1 MKKIFFALV
10 AIFGLW
16 SCVQEEL
23 PFVNG
28 NDPVVGDGDIVVEG
42 SIYVPAIHD
51 ATRTFGAESITK
63 LDILVFDENGYL
75 IQKTEG
81 TPEGSFGVA
90 RDTVYK
96 YKVALGQSNY
106 KRTIH
111 FVGYNDQN
119 VSFPS
124 YTLGQ
129 HMRYVVDEL
138 TTTGTNEAFWDVV
151 DLPNGITGTKSGD
164 TYMPS
169 EELRDSLTK
178 VPMVR
183 NYANVT
189 LTNNAS
195 SYLSNAEIML
205 YNIPDKGSVVA
216 RITDS
221 RYAQFAKR
229 SVSTD
234 SATGTVIV
242 TNTEKTYAEISEDY
256 VGYEPAGM
264 TLSNSDWGTSLYM
277 YERHQ
282 QSGGN
287 PVNTPTFA
295 IIRGKYGTDSDYTYY
310 KIDLCYTDETT
321 NARVLYN
328 LLRNMRYNIIINSV
342 LGRGE
347 STPEAAAEGAAA
359 NNVSFSV
366 ETINLTNISDGTSRL
381 SVEYTEKVL
390 TSGNTQYTLKYKYE
404 PTIGGGS
411 SNGDDAVIFSGIYKN
426 NDKSQGL
433 IDGAVIT
440 NPSWATS
447 DDSEGWRTFTFTS
460 AAIDGVKM
468 QSIVLTA
475 GNLQRQ
481 VRYILGNPY
490 TMGLEVA
497 EKIADEVGMG
507 LPAKVILPDG
517 LPDGVFPL
525 DIYVISENNSLTSSL
540 PVITGLDNNATP
552 AADGKY
558 FGFVVTITADD
569 YFKIDDKGN
578 RVEGEYNTEFPIDLR
593 TNMTGA
599 APAYT
604 NGATG
609 TGTLV
614 TAYNPYFYP
623 ESDEFWVCKPYGLDL
638 KISGFTATTATAT
651 FNIHTI
657 QGEIPSIASGD
668 WSKDSN
674 GNLYFDFDFTY
685 SNSSVSLTG
694 ASFTDQ
700 QKESVPVVNNKLRV
714 YKTIYDRGIRNFDL
728 EFTSTS
734 LITRATITASHIV
747 FGTASATVPKLKLTW
762 TTDKDTYT
770 IAQGNNVDVEIS
782 VTLPTGLPE
791 SMFGTSG
798 LVIQITGSAGTD
810 VTLSAVNGS
819 IITKSGD
826 TGNNYIMTIPYATYD
841 NSNTVTGKIKVSN
854 GRRVDRSTSFGF
866 TLSSSDFD
874 FDPSGSVTFSKARN
888 SSDFIKQ

>member
-1 MKKIFFALV
+1 MIIMTIMKKIFFALV

-28 NDPVVGDGDIVVEG
+28 NDPVVGEGDIVVEG

-51 ATRTFGAESITK
+51 ATRTFGNESITK

-75 IQKTEG
+75 IQDTEG
-81 TPEGSFGVA
+81 TPVVIEGTEGTTVGSFGVA
-90 RDTVYK
+90 KDTEYK
-96 YKVALGQSNY
+96 YTVALGQSNY

-111 FVGYNDQN
+111 FVAYNDQI

-124 YTLGQ
+124 YTMGQ
-129 HMRYVVDEL
+129 HMRYVVDVL
-138 TTTGTNEAFWDVV
+138 TTTDTKEAFWGVV
-151 DLPNGITGTKSGD
+151 DLPNGITGTKAVNS
-164 TYMPS
+164 TTFEPS
-169 EELRDSLTK
+169 AEVKTLLTK
-178 VPMVR
+178 VPLVR

-195 SYLSNAEIML
+195 SYLANAEIML

-229 SVSTD
+229 S
-234 SATGTVIV
+234 GT

-264 TLSNSDWGTSLYM
+264 TLSNSAWGTSLYM

-287 PVNTPTFA
+287 SVNTPAFA
-295 IIRGKYGTDSDYTYY
+295 IIRGNYVSSTGTDSDYTYY
-310 KIDLCYTDETT
+310 KIDLCYTDDTT

-328 LLRNMRYNIIINSV
+328 LLRNMRYNIILNSV
-342 LGRGE
+342 SGRGE

-366 ETINLTNISDGTSRL
+366 ETINLTNISDGERRL

-404 PTIGGGS
+404 PDISTGATQ
-411 SNGDDAVIFSGIYKN
+411 NKDVQFSGLTGDVIASYN
-426 NDKSQGL
+426 IGTDDDK
-433 IDGAVIT
+433 D
-440 NPSWATS
+440 
-447 DDSEGWRTFTFTS
+447 GWRTFTFTS

-490 TMGLEVA
+490 TMRLDVA
-497 EKIADEVGMG
+497 KKIADEVGTG
-507 LPAKVILPDG
+507 LPAKVILPVG

-525 DIYVISENNSLTSSL
+525 DIYVISENNSLTSSM

-552 AADGKY
+552 ATDGKY
-558 FGFVVTITADD
+558 FGFVVTVEADD
-569 YFKIDDKGN
+569 YFVNDANGN
-578 RVEGEYNTEFPIDLR
+578 RVEGEYNTEFPVDLK

-604 NGATG
+604 DGAAG

-623 ESDEFWVCKPYGLDL
+623 ATDEFWVGKPYGLDL
-638 KISGFTATTATAT
+638 NISGFTTTTATAT
-651 FNIHTI
+651 FNIHTN
-657 QGEIPSIASGD
+657 QEEAPSIDAED
-668 WSKDSN
+668 WSKDSSD
-674 GNLYFDFDFTY
+674 NLYFDFDFIF

-694 ASFTDQ
+694 ASFTGMTEQ
-700 QKESVPVVNNKLRV
+700 QKEYVKVVDNNTTLRV
-714 YKTIYDRGIRNFDL
+714 YKTIYDAGIRNFDL
-728 EFTSTS
+728 TFTSASSIMGT
-734 LITRATITASHIV
+734 TITAQHAA
-747 FGTASATVPKLKLTW
+747 FGTASASVEKYEISWSLGSFNASDGDEQSLQITMPQNLVSSLFPIELTISVKELTRTNLQINNSDNLSVNESVTITVDKSDYDSNRIISVPLKATRTDRGPSAKFTISL
-762 TTDKDTYT
+762 TTDKT
-770 IAQGNNVDVEIS
+770 
-782 VTLPTGLPE
+782 
-791 SMFGTSG
+791 SMFTNP
-798 LVIQITGSAGTD
+798 AD
-810 VTLSAVNGS
+810 
-819 IITKSGD
+819 ITKNKSRNG
-826 TGNNYIMTIPYATYD
+826 TNYE
-841 NSNTVTGKIKVSN
+841 
-854 GRRVDRSTSFGF
+854 
-866 TLSSSDFD
+866 
-874 FDPSGSVTFSKARN
+874 
-888 SSDFIKQ
+888 

>member
-23 PFVNG
+23 PEGG
-28 NDPVVGDGDIVVEG
+28 NPVGSGEGDIVVEG

-51 ATRTFGAESITK
+51 ATRTFGNESINK

-75 IQKTEG
+75 IQDAEG
-81 TPEGSFGVA
+81 TPVGSFGVA
-90 RDTVYK
+90 KDTEYK
-96 YKVALGQSNY
+96 YTVALGQSNY

-111 FVGYNDQN
+111 FVAYNDQK
-119 VSFPS
+119 VSFT
-124 YTLGQ
+124 YAMGQ
-129 HMRYVVDEL
+129 HMRYVVDVL
-138 TTTGTNEAFWDVV
+138 TTADTNDAFWGVV
-151 DLPNGITGTKSGD
+151 DLPNGITGTKAEGS
-164 TYMPS
+164 TTFEPS
-169 EELRDSLTK
+169 AEVKTLLTK
-178 VPMVR
+178 VPLVR

-195 SYLSNAEIML
+195 SYLANAEIML

-229 SVSTD
+229 S
-234 SATGTVIV
+234 GT

-264 TLSNSDWGTSLYM
+264 TLTNSAWGTSLYM

-282 QSGGN
+282 QSGGYT
-287 PVNTPTFA
+287 VNTPAFA
-295 IIRGKYGTDSDYTYY
+295 IIRGKYVSSEGTDSDYTYY
-310 KIDLCYTDETT
+310 KIDLCYTDDTT

-342 LGRGE
+342 SGRGE
-347 STPEAAAEGAAA
+347 STPEAAAEAAAA

-366 ETINLTNISDGTSRL
+366 ETINLTNISDGERRL

-404 PTIGGGS
+404 PDISTGAPRNGDVQFTGLTGDVIASYTIGTV
-411 SNGDDAVIFSGIYKN
+411 DDE
-426 NDKSQGL
+426 
-433 IDGAVIT
+433 
-440 NPSWATS
+440 
-447 DDSEGWRTFTFTS
+447 EGWRTFTFTS

-475 GNLQRQ
+475 ANLQRQ

-490 TMGLEVA
+490 TMKLDVA
-497 EKIADEVGMG
+497 KKIADEVGTG
-507 LPAKVILPDG
+507 LPAKIILPVG

-525 DIYVISENNSLTSSL
+525 DIYVISENNSLASSM

-552 AADGKY
+552 ATDGKY
-558 FGFVVTITADD
+558 FGFVVTVEADD
-569 YFKIDDKGN
+569 YYVIDANGN
-578 RVEGEYNTEFPIDLR
+578 RVEGEYYTEFPVDLK

-599 APAYT
+599 APTYT
-604 NGATG
+604 DGAAG

-623 ESDEFWVCKPYGLDL
+623 ATDEFWVGKPYGLDL

-651 FNIHTI
+651 FNIHTN
-657 QGEIPSIASGD
+657 QAETPSIDSED
-668 WSKDSN
+668 WSKDSI
-674 GNLYFDFDFTY
+674 GNQYFDFDFTY

-694 ASFTDQ
+694 ASFTGMTDQ
-700 QKESVPVVNNKLRV
+700 QKEFVKVVDNNTLRV
-714 YKTIYDRGIRNFDL
+714 YKTIYDAGIRNFNL

-734 LITRATITASHIV
+734 SIMGTTITAQHMA
-747 FGTASATVPKLKLTW
+747 FGTASASVKKFEIGWSTLYEQYDSAVDRLSSG
-762 TTDKDTYT
+762 TDYRLR
-770 IAQGNNVDVEIS
+770 I
-782 VTLPTGLPE
+782 TLPAG
-791 SMFGTSG
+791 
-798 LVIQITGSAGTD
+798 ISAELLS
-810 VTLSAVNGS
+810 TL
-819 IITKSGD
+819 
-826 TGNNYIMTIPYATYD
+826 
-841 NSNTVTGKIKVSN
+841 KIKVASQNSTVRLNDTTYEN
-854 GRRVDRSTSFGF
+854 GKEFSIPTSGYN
-866 TLSSSDFD
+866 SA
-874 FDPSGSVTFSKARN
+874 SGSNIDITLNVTAGSGTRTFSLTLTGAEAFDMPTAISKTYQ
-888 SSDFIKQ
+888 SSMMGGGSYR

>member
-28 NDPVVGDGDIVVEG
+28 NDPVVGEGDIVVEG

-51 ATRTFGAESITK
+51 ATRTFGNESITK

-75 IQKTEG
+75 IQNAEG
-81 TPEGSFGVA
+81 TPKGSFGVD
-90 RDTVYK
+90 RNTEYK
-96 YKVALGQSNY
+96 YTVALGQSNY

-111 FVGYNDQN
+111 FVAYNDQN

-129 HMRYVVDEL
+129 HMRYVVDVL
-138 TTTGTNEAFWDVV
+138 TTTDTKEAFWGVV
-151 DLPNGITGTKSGD
+151 DLPNGITGTKAENS
-164 TYMPS
+164 TTFEPS
-169 EELRDSLTK
+169 AEVKTLLTN
-178 VPMVR
+178 VPLVR

-195 SYLSNAEIML
+195 SYLANAQIML

-221 RYAQFAKR
+221 RYAQFAER
-229 SVSTD
+229 S
-234 SATGTVIV
+234 GT
-242 TNTEKTYAEISEDY
+242 TNTEKTYEEISEDY

-264 TLSNSDWGTSLYM
+264 TLTNSDWGTSLYM

-287 PVNTPTFA
+287 SVNTPAFA
-295 IIRGKYGTDSDYTYY
+295 IIRGKYRSSDDFDSDYTYY
-310 KIDLCYTDETT
+310 KIDLCYTDTTT
-321 NARVLYN
+321 NARALYN
-328 LLRNMRYNIIINSV
+328 LLRNMRYNIILKSV
-342 LGRGE
+342 SGRGE

-366 ETINLTNISDGTSRL
+366 ETINLTNISDGERRL

-404 PTIGGGS
+404 PDIATGTPKNEDVQFTGLTGDVIASHTIGTV
-411 SNGDDAVIFSGIYKN
+411 DDE
-426 NDKSQGL
+426 
-433 IDGAVIT
+433 
-440 NPSWATS
+440 
-447 DDSEGWRTFTFTS
+447 EGWRTFTFTS

-490 TMGLEVA
+490 TMKLDVA
-497 EKIADEVGMG
+497 KKIADEVGMG
-507 LPAKVILPDG
+507 LPAKVILPVG

-525 DIYVISENNSLTSSL
+525 DIYVISANNSLTSSM

-552 AADGKY
+552 AADGEY
-558 FGFVVTITADD
+558 FGFVVTIEADE
-569 YFKIDDKGN
+569 YFVIDDIGN
-578 RVEGEYNTEFPIDLR
+578 RVEGEYNTEFPVDLK

-604 NGATG
+604 DGTEG

-623 ESDEFWVCKPYGLDL
+623 AKDEFWVDKPYGLDL
-638 KISGFTATTATAT
+638 KISNIDATNAKRTAT
-651 FNIHTI
+651 FNIHTN
-657 QGEIPSIASGD
+657 QGEAPSIKEED
-668 WSKDSN
+668 WSKDSS
-674 GNLYFDFDFTY
+674 GNQYFDFDFTF
-685 SNSSVSLTG
+685 SNSSVALTG
-694 ASFTDQ
+694 ASFNGMTTALQDYV
-700 QKESVPVVNNKLRV
+700 KVIDNNTLRI
-714 YKTIYDRGIRNFDL
+714 YRTIYDDPHSIRNFTL

-734 LITRATITASHIV
+734 FILGTTITTQHIA
-747 FGTASATVPKLKLTW
+747 FGTASAKVDGYAVSW
-762 TTDKDTYT
+762 S
-770 IAQGNNVDVEIS
+770 IVGSSNNNNQNTMSSGTQYRLRIV
-782 VTLPTGLPE
+782 LPTGLSE
-791 SMFGTSG
+791 AVINTLKIKATAARTTLLLNDQTIASGSTKTFDITS
-798 LVIQITGSAGTD
+798 IASSQ
-810 VTLSAVNGS
+810 
-819 IITKSGD
+819 
-826 TGNNYIMTIPYATYD
+826 YD
-841 NSNTVTGKIKVSN
+841 SNTGYIYVPIKATTAAN
-854 GRRVDRSTSFGF
+854 DGTRRF
-866 TLSSSDFD
+866 TLTLEGDHMFELPGNMTRTYQSGGWF
-874 FDPSGSVTFSKARN
+874 GSVGYK
-888 SSDFIKQ
+888 